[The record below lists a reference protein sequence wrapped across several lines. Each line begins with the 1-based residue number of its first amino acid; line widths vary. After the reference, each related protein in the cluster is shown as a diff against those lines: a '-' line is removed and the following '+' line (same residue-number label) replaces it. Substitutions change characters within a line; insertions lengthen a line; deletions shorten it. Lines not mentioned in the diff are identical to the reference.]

1 MSLKQSFVLYTLV
14 FILIATLISL
24 LLLDLYDVLQQNLYM
39 NYFDPD
45 DPYQLDIY
53 NNYGVVYS
61 PYQNLSSADQF
72 WNGLLGTLRIITLP
86 LVFLGCSVLA
96 SLLFYRNKLQRPVSL
111 LHKGAEKIAANDLNF
126 TIDYDSQDELG
137 RLCRSYN
144 DMRASLEQN
153 NRKMWRF
160 VEERRRLNA
169 SFSHDLRTPLT
180 VLRGYTDMLRKY
192 IPADRYPKEKLI
204 STVNT
209 MSDHIN
215 RLENYVS
222 AMNTLYRLEDIT
234 VEPRPVEGEKLA
246 ETLRSTAEILC
257 REANMRLQFR
267 ACLDGFLQADAEVVL
282 QVFENMM
289 SNAVRFANGSIEVD
303 CARDAKELTLVVT
316 DDGRGFLQEDL
327 RQAAAPYYRGRPSEE
342 DTHFGLGL
350 NICKLLCE
358 KHGGYLKIANSRTS
372 GAMVTAVF
380 ALGCHSHN

>member
-160 VEERRRLNA
+160 VEGRRRLNA